1 MTAFLLLNACTTEYI
16 LMDENANPVES
27 GYYTENTE
35 GTSGVENMELAEYIM
50 ANDVFVVGEGADFV
64 TYQSKMS
71 ELMKFRLWL
80 LCIAPILR
88 TEVRRTFVKSACTIT
103 VLCGLRLT
111 ASALQSKIPFPILYL
126 KGIYYGKKSV

>member
-1 MTAFLLLNACTTEYI
+1 MKKILGMTAFLLLNACTTEYI

-35 GTSGVENMELAEYIM
+35 GTSGVENMELAEYIT

-64 TYQSKMS
+64 S
-71 ELMKFRLWL
+71 
-80 LCIAPILR
+80 R